1 MNDSNVLRI
10 PPGQRVG
17 LQIRNLTVS
26 VKHQISGL
34 NKVKKKL
41 FRQQLKDH
49 ETKDFNSK
57 SSKILNDIS
66 FDVNSGELIALM
78 GGSGA
83 GKTTLLNTLA
93 QRTNV
98 RNKKLEF
105 SGSVNYI
112 SDDDSKHI
120 KHAYLLQTDFFLP
133 GLTLWETLKSQAD
146 LRLPPYVTEDEKV
159 NLIKY
164 ILNVLELNHLIDT
177 RVCNFSSHSSTL
189 SGGEQRRVSLAIQ
202 LLSRP
207 SILFCDEATTGLDTS
222 SSLKLVQLLKRLSS
236 SDLGITV
243 VLSIHQ
249 PRPEIC
255 DLFDK
260 VCLLTKGGRLM
271 YYGNLQNEAYDY
283 FNKLEDFPSDDGKH
297 ISTYVMDI
305 SVKDS
310 STLDNELR
318 SAARINY
325 LVEKWKN
332 LHHYEYQSTSK
343 KDQKHFISN
352 LKLFST
358 PKQDQISFIQELKI
372 TTARTFKLSYRDRG
386 SLIVLNFGALVMAV
400 TLGWMFYRPK
410 HDLAGIRSL
419 VSVQYV
425 LLEVVGF
432 CAMFI
437 EAERLWVT
445 DGVYFFREYL
455 EHVSSPAGFILSR
468 RLAKF
473 LLEDLPMTIVFSVI
487 TFFMWGLRVGNGSHF
502 GIYFAITLLVQL
514 CCMTGAMLM
523 FAIAQSMP
531 ITTLYINL
539 FYQLQNSASGY
550 FVNARTMPVYVRWVK
565 YLAYFWY
572 GFGALCAN
580 QFTNWEGDCPYDDQS
595 RCLEYTGNA
604 QLALLGYPQNWIAEP
619 IGILIAWVVGFM
631 ILSCLGLHFRNHDT
645 GMAKTKKNTIGD
657 EEDHDD
663 ETETEEDEDEKANE
677 NVAFG
682 ITTDEIVNDT
692 YPMSIEL
699 SNINLI
705 VNKKTFYGKILD
717 QKTLL
722 NDINATFKANSVNC
736 IMGPSGSGKST
747 CLNFL
752 SNRLDRSSS
761 FISSGNIKINGV
773 QDVSRSQLS
782 KISAYVT
789 QHDDSLIAD
798 LTVRETL
805 YYQARLRIP
814 LEQHKSIPKIIN
826 KLIRQT
832 GLIDCA
838 DTLVGNE
845 YIKGISGGEKRRL
858 SISIQLLSKPK
869 ILFLDEPTSGL
880 DSSTA
885 EAIFNLLTELAV
897 ENGTTVILT
906 IHQPSEDIFF
916 NFGSLLFLGKGG
928 NVIYNGSSSEIVP
941 YLAKLGFTNVNNLNM
956 ADYIL
961 DLISNEEESIIDE
974 KNDSLQDRINLL
986 INNWKYKEQTIRQ
999 NQTASPQQVINLS
1012 QFYFKRLSFIH
1023 TFPTVTERQFLT
1035 SYRSK
1040 DSIISRVGQTIFLTI
1055 IHTLFF
1061 APLKNTQ
1068 DGISN
1073 RLGLIQEV
1081 LNLYF
1086 VGLVN
1091 NISLYPFERNLF
1103 YQEYKDGIYGVSEFG
1118 ISYFLNELPTEILP
1132 SFFFSALIVF
1142 VCGLPRNAS
1151 MYFAMFCTGFVSIN
1165 CGESLGIFVNSVF
1178 NHIEVATNV
1187 LSNAII
1193 IAIFMGGTMSLHMPH
1208 FFKAINFISP
1218 MKYAVAICANLGFKN
1233 QTFTCGVD
1241 GVDCTFRTGQDV
1253 LEYYNLKQNLGAMFG
1268 GLFAVFIVYRLI
1280 AIASIYVRVKWF

>member
-1 MNDSNVLRI
+1 MSVLQI
-10 PPGQRVG
+10 PLDQRVG
-17 LQIRNLTVS
+17 LKVRNLTVAVEPQTS
-26 VKHQISGL
+26 NYKLLKQ
-34 NKVKKKL
+34 KVFNHK
-41 FRQQLKDH
+41 QKDH
-49 ETKDFNSK
+49 ETKEFNHK

-98 RNKKLEF
+98 KNKKLDF
-105 SGSVNYI
+105 SGSIEYTTTNN
-112 SDDDSKHI
+112 DSANHI

-133 GLTLWETLKSQAD
+133 GLSLWETLKTQAD
-146 LRLPPYVTEDEKV
+146 LRLPPYVAEDEKI

-164 ILNVLELNHLIDT
+164 IMDVLELNHLT
-177 RVCNFSSHSSTL
+177 NTMVCKFSSHVSTL
-189 SGGEQRRVSLAIQ
+189 SGGEQRRLSLAIQ

-222 SSLKLVQLLKRLSS
+222 SSLKLVQLLKKLASS
-236 SDLGITV
+236 ELGITV

-260 VCLLTKGGRLM
+260 VCLLTKGGKLV
-271 YYGNLQNEAYDY
+271 YYGNLKNEAYEY
-283 FNKLEDFPSDDGKH
+283 FNKLDYAPSDTDKH

-305 SVKDS
+305 SVKDA
-310 STLDNELR
+310 STLENESR
-318 SAARINY
+318 SVARINY
-325 LVEKWKN
+325 LVENWKD
-332 LHHYEYQSTSK
+332 LHNFEYDSTPK
-343 KDQKHFISN
+343 KDQKQFYKN
-352 LKLFST
+352 LKLFAT
-358 PKQDQISFIQELKI
+358 PKEDQISFMQELKV
-372 TTARTFKLSYRDRG
+372 TTKRSFIFSYRDKG
-386 SLIVLNFGALVMAV
+386 SLLVLNLGALVLAV

-410 HDLAGIRSL
+410 YDLAGIRSL

-437 EAERLWVT
+437 EAERLWIT
-445 DGVYFFREYL
+445 DGTYFFREYL
-455 EHVSSPAGFILSR
+455 EHVSSIPGFIISR

-473 LLEDLPMTIVFSVI
+473 VLEDLPMTIIFSVI
-487 TFFMWGLRVGNGSHF
+487 TFFMWGLRVGDGSHF
-502 GIYFAITLLVQL
+502 GIFFAITLLIQL
-514 CCMTGAMLM
+514 CCMTGAMVC
-523 FAIAQSMP
+523 FALAPSMP

-539 FYQLQNSASGY
+539 FYQLQNSACGY

-580 QFTNWEGDCPYDDQS
+580 QFTNWVGDCPYDDET
-595 RCLEYTGNA
+595 RCVEYTGNA

-619 IGILIAWVVGFM
+619 IGILICWVVGFLL
-631 ILSCLGLHFRNHDT
+631 ISGFGLYFRNHDT

-657 EEDHDD
+657 EEDHEDEEDDDD
-663 ETETEEDEDEKANE
+663 EEEDEKTAQNIISS
-677 NVAFG
+677 G
-682 ITTDEIVNDT
+682 ITDEAIVNDT
-692 YPMSIEL
+692 FPLEIGL
-699 SNINLI
+699 FNVNLV
-705 VNKKTFYGKILD
+705 VNKKTFYGKTTS

-747 CLNFL
+747 CLNYL

-761 FISSGNIKINGV
+761 FISSGEIKINGV
-773 QDVSRSQLS
+773 QDITRAQLS
-782 KISAYVT
+782 RISAYVT

-805 YYQARLRIP
+805 YYQARLRLPID
-814 LEQHKSIPKIIN
+814 QHPYIPKIIN

-885 EAIFNLLTELAV
+885 ESIFNLLTELAL

-906 IHQPSEDIFF
+906 IHQPSEEIFF

-928 NVIYNGSSSEIVP
+928 NVIYNGPSTEIIP
-941 YLAKLGFTNVNNLNM
+941 YLAKLGFTNKNDLNM

-961 DLISNEEESIIDE
+961 DLISNEEEETPE
-974 KNDSLQDRINLL
+974 KPEKVLEDRISLL
-986 INNWKYKEQTIRQ
+986 INNWKYKEETNEKQPI
-999 NQTASPQQVINLS
+999 NAQVVNLS
-1012 QFYFKRLSFIH
+1012 QFYFKRLPFYY
-1023 TFPTVTERQFLT
+1023 TFPTVTQRQFLT

-1091 NISLYPFERNLF
+1091 NVSLYPFERNLF

-1151 MYFAMFCTGFVSIN
+1151 MYFAMFCTGFISIN
-1165 CGESLGIFVNSVF
+1165 CGESLGIFVNSIF
-1178 NHIEVATNV
+1178 NHMEVATNI
-1187 LSNAII
+1187 LSNLII
-1193 IAIFMGGTMSLHMPH
+1193 VAIFMGGTMSLHMPH
-1208 FFKAINFISP
+1208 FFKAINYISP

-1233 QTFTCGVD
+1233 QTFTCGVE
-1241 GVDCTFRTGQDV
+1241 GIECTFRTGEDV
-1253 LEYYNLKQNLGAMFG
+1253 LNYYNLKQNVGAMFG

-1280 AIASIYVRVKWF
+1280 AISSIYIRVKWF